1 MSNAQ
6 ENANSISEPTV
17 SCEESESMKPD
28 IDETELWAQLTDDPS
43 RSKQRRTVRYVFV
56 GCHKNQIYVDIRN
69 WVFKDDKM
77 QPLKVKV
84 GIRLT
89 VQEFER
95 LVSITPEIQADI
107 KKRLDHNS
115 SNSREQ
121 TPHIQQ
127 AK

>member
-6 ENANSISEPTV
+6 ENANSISESTV
-17 SCEESESMKPD
+17 SCEEPESMKPD
-28 IDETELWAQLTDDPS
+28 SDETESWTQLTDDPS
-43 RSKQRRTVRYVFV
+43 RSTQRHTVRYVSV
-56 GCHKNQIYVDIRN
+56 GCHKNHIYVDIRN
-69 WVFKDDKM
+69 WVSKDDKM
-77 QPLKVKV
+77 QPLKV

-89 VQEFER
+89 VQEFQR